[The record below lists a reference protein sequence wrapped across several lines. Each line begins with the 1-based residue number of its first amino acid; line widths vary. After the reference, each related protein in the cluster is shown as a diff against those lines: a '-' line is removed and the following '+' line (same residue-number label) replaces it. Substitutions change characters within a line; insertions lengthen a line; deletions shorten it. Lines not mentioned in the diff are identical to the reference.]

1 MLERNGITC
10 TLCSSAKDIVK
21 AIRGK
26 DYDLLLSDILMPGT
40 SGFDLLDLLRNSNVG
55 NSREIPVIAMTARG
69 DREKEAFFS
78 CRFYRLYLQTV
89 LFVGTTQPAFNDKNR
104 PEEGKT

>member
-1 MLERNGITC
+1 MFLDVIKEMLERNGITC
-10 TLCSSAKDIVK
+10 TLCSSAKEIVK

-69 DREKEAFFS
+69 DREKEAFFVPV
-78 CRFYRLYLQTV
+78 LQIVST
-89 LFVGTTQPAFNDKNR
+89 NR
-104 PEEGKT
+104 SLRQNCSACFQR